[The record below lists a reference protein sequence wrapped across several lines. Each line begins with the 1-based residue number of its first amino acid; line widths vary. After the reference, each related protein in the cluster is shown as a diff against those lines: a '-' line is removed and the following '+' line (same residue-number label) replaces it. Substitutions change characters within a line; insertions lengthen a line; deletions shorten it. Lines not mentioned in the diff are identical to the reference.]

1 MRIHLHFVALALMG
15 VLLGGALHADRIT
28 YLATSGGKTDLKVED
43 RVTITAWSA
52 SKVDYETADK
62 KKMSVA
68 YKDVLSVDRAGG
80 TMSQQLSDALN
91 LVGQDPRGAIAELAA
106 VAAGGSQLDK
116 EEASFLRAQ
125 LLESESNAD
134 RSLRN
139 EAIKAYD
146 AYTKTWKSGY
156 FARDAWRNLANLQ
169 PTAAARTTLG
179 NMARADASLARLGY
193 QLLGELEMREGKWS
207 DAISAFKSAQTAAKG
222 EKELSAEYL
231 AMAWEGWAT
240 LRNGNNAGAK
250 SLLETVTED
259 PKLDDP
265 SGTSD
270 EIALGIAFRALGDA
284 HFEGDGFQKAYDAYV
299 KGAYYAWWTGA
310 SNEGYCLGRAYQ
322 CAKKLEGTDAKWKKR
337 REKLR
342 TALALGFPRVL
353 AEVDKG

>member
-1 MRIHLHFVALALMG
+1 MRTYRHFVALALMG

-28 YLATSGGKTDLKVED
+28 YLATSGGKTELKVED
-43 RVTITAWSA
+43 RVAITSWSA

-62 KKMSVA
+62 KKLSVA
-68 YKDVLSVDRAGG
+68 YKDVVSVDRTGG

-106 VAAGGSQLDK
+106 VASGGNALDK
-116 EEASFLRAQ
+116 EEATFLRAQ

-134 RSLRN
+134 RSLLS
-139 EAIKAYD
+139 EAVKAYD
-146 AYTKTWKSGY
+146 GYTKTWKAGF
-156 FARDAWRNLANLQ
+156 FARDAYRSLANLQ

-179 NMARADASLARLGY
+179 NMARADASLARLGN
-193 QLLGELEMREGKWS
+193 QLLGELEAREGKWAE
-207 DAISAFKSAQTAAKG
+207 AISAFKSAQTAAKG
-222 EKELSAEYL
+222 EKDLSAEYL

-240 LRNGNNAGAK
+240 LRNGNTAGAK
-250 SLLETVTED
+250 TLLETVTED

-265 SGTSD
+265 SGTTD

-284 HFEGDGFQKAYDAYV
+284 HFEGDGFQRAYDAYI
-299 KGAYYAWWTGA
+299 KGAYYAWWTGGTT
-310 SNEGYCLGRAYQ
+310 EGYCLGRAYQ
-322 CAKKLEGTDAKWKKR
+322 CTKKLEGTDAKWKKR

-353 AEVDKG
+353 AEADKG